1 MNDTTVTVVGNVATE
16 PRYHVSRSGVPLCSF
31 RVGTTPRR
39 KDWET
44 NAWVDGPT
52 SYYGVT
58 CWRFAADNVAGSLK
72 IGEPVLVTG
81 RQRVRNW
88 ERDGKS
94 GTAVEID
101 AVAVG
106 HDMFRGQSRFTR
118 VVRQAAGT
126 PDQQDAAAAHD
137 RALADEFDRRR
148 SDDGGALDGAAA
160 VSRDANRSH
169 PEGPTD
175 DADADAS
182 GADSDLADPDDD
194 NAEETGG
201 STVGGFDS
209 SNVPASWG
217 ARDPV
222 A

>member
-126 PDQQDAAAAHD
+126 PDQQDAAAQHD

-148 SDDGGALDGAAA
+148 DDDGGRDRAVAEPRDPDHSNPEGAA
-160 VSRDANRSH
+160 
-169 PEGPTD
+169 D
-175 DADADAS
+175 DATDAS

-194 NAEETGG
+194 SAEKTGG